1 MLDFLMPALLK
12 HKLIL
17 QLRAEVEVTRTTK
30 NLRITFQWIHWRVTR
45 ARAARRRMLAAE
57 KSSTTAKKKLSHPQN
72 LVRIVTS
79 TTKQDRWESIFCLG
93 ALLLRCFWRI
103 CGFTIIFACCLLF
116 PQICA
121 VFCLDQLKNQRRRGE
136 GRVWSIKVCFS
147 DSFSVIPDDGFGC
160 SVQDSFLPLSSCY
173 LFMMFLLAADIC
185 HQSQVAKAAQ
195 RPRQRIV
202 VDWAEAKTHTGEEEG
217 KSPKKK

>member
-1 MLDFLMPALLK
+1 MDTLTCDESA
-12 HKLIL
+12 
-17 QLRAEVEVTRTTK
+17 
-30 NLRITFQWIHWRVTR
+30 
-45 ARAARRRMLAAE
+45 
-57 KSSTTAKKKLSHPQN
+57 SSTTTDVSCWEEFHSKKKLNHPQN

-103 CGFTIIFACCLLF
+103 CGFIIIFACCLLF

-121 VFCLDQLKNQRRRGE
+121 VFCLARLKNQRRRGE
-136 GRVWSIKVCFS
+136 GRVWRIKVCFS
-147 DSFSVIPDDGFGC
+147 DSSWLYLMMVSVVRFKT
-160 SVQDSFLPLSSCY
+160 LSSCY

-217 KSPKKK
+217 KTPKKSNLLDSLHSLDSP